1 MRTLVVFEDSGVDAF
16 DLLCAVRGVFDL
28 RCGAQTLLERIVTA
42 CATERIVLIAR
53 SEVRDL
59 LREAHADMTVGWPQ
73 KPHGRSGAKPAPG
86 GDVVFVNGRLLVLGD
101 DLERLLRADGP
112 HAVTDGDFLVTARCG
127 AQQAEL
133 LVSHLETSLRAGATG
148 ESTVD
153 FLRRRAEM
161 VALHAIDARDVA
173 PRNGSALLEH
183 TWDLV
188 RFNSAAL
195 LDDFRRGPGAAIADS
210 ARIDSGAHL
219 MQIDAIHVAAG
230 ARVRPGV
237 VLDAEEGPITLD
249 VNADVQPQAVLRGP
263 AYVGPNSLIKAGARI
278 HAHTSLGPVCRI
290 GGEVGSSVVQGYSN
304 KQHDGFMGH
313 AYLAEWVNL
322 GADTNNSNLKNNY
335 GNVRMW
341 ETGRFVDTGLTFM
354 GLIAADHLKTAINT
368 QLNTGTVIGISSQI
382 FGAGFPPKY
391 IPPFSWG
398 GAERMETYDLERAL
412 HTARVVMERRKCE
425 LTPAYEAAFRLA
437 FARASKT
444 ATAG

>member
-1 MRTLVVFEDSGVDAF
+1 VRTLVVFEDSGVGAF

-28 RCGAQTLLERIVTA
+28 RCGAQTLLERFVTA
-42 CATERIVLIAR
+42 CAADRVVLIAR
-53 SEVRDL
+53 SEVGDL
-59 LREAHADMTVGWPQ
+59 LRESHADMTIGWP
-73 KPHGRSGAKPAPG
+73 KEPHRGSGSKLAPD
-86 GDVVFVNGRLLVLGD
+86 GDVLFVNGRLLALGD
-101 DLERLLRADGP
+101 DLQRLLSADASR
-112 HAVTDGDFLVTARCG
+112 AVTDRDVLVTARCG
-127 AQQAEL
+127 AEQAEL
-133 LVSHLETSLRAGATG
+133 LVSHLERLLQTGATG

-153 FLRRRAEM
+153 FLRREVEAI
-161 VALHAIDARDVA
+161 ALHAIDERDVA

-183 TWDLV
+183 AWDLV
-188 RFNSAAL
+188 RFNGAAL
-195 LDDFRRGPGAAIADS
+195 LDDFERGPGAAIADN

-219 MQIDAIHVAAG
+219 MQIDAIHIAPG

-249 VNADVQPQAVLRGP
+249 LNADVQPQAVLRGP
-263 AYVGPNSLIKAGARI
+263 VYVGPNSLVKAGARI
-278 HAHTSLGPVCRI
+278 HRYTSLGPVCRI
-290 GGEVGSSVVQGYSN
+290 GGEVGNSVVQGYSN

-341 ETGRFVDTGLTFM
+341 ESGRFIDTGLTFI

-368 QLNTGTVIGISSQI
+368 QLNTGTVVGISSQI

-398 GAERMETYDLERAL
+398 GAERIETYDLERAL
-412 HTARVVMERRKCE
+412 HTARVVMERRKRE

-437 FARASKT
+437 YARASKNPP
-444 ATAG
+444 AG